1 MFQVTPLYVMF
12 FFFKFPYFWVAHIW
26 GYENKLN
33 LFNYRGILH
42 DLIKCKRNV
51 ADGIVP
57 ALSASLVCEN
67 MWRDIKDNLT
77 RNLDRPWAII

>member
-1 MFQVTPLYVMF
+1 M
-12 FFFKFPYFWVAHIW
+12 AHIW

-67 MWRDIKDNLT
+67 SGGVIFGAWYKR
-77 RNLDRPWAII
+77 